1 MNLAKL
7 KSLMSAVDL
16 AKQCTY
22 AVPYKVKFQGIGSRV
37 ISLVDM
43 STAHSTYICISTK
56 QFHFLNLIY
65 NDCMTFFYQ
74 VFASTSSKVIYI
86 KSTALLATRAVTEP
100 RVDL

>member
-43 STAHSTYICISTK
+43 STAHSTYMFIHKAVS
-56 QFHFLNLIY
+56 FLEFDI
-65 NDCMTFFYQ
+65 Q
-74 VFASTSSKVIYI
+74 
-86 KSTALLATRAVTEP
+86 
-100 RVDL
+100 